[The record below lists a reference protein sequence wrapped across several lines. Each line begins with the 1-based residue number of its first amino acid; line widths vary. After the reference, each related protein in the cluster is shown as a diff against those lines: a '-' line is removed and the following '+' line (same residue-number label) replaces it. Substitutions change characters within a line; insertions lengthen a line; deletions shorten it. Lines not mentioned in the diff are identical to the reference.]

1 MNLINTKIN
10 NGFWKSRKELNKN
23 ISLYAILKTFED
35 SGRVRALTGENTKK
49 EKPHIFW
56 ESDLAKLMEGA
67 FFSMQQEKDEKL
79 EKICDSI
86 IDKIIANQEE
96 DGYLNYYFSQHEPE
110 NKFTNLRDRHELYCA
125 GHMLESSIEH
135 HKATGNTK
143 FLDAMEK
150 YVDHIISKFGTEEG
164 KIKGY
169 PGHQEIELALVK
181 AYEHTNKKKFLDLAT
196 YFIDQRGSQIDS
208 SNNYFIK
215 ERKILKEQEKDFD
228 PSKLPSWIRD
238 VLNFGAD
245 PHGTNSSSHGD
256 LQGKVY
262 RDLQYWQA
270 HERPVDQKTA
280 EGHSVRA
287 LYMFTAMAD
296 LARLNNDNNLLKA
309 CKTLWR
315 NIVDKRMYVHSG
327 VGSAYIGE
335 RFTADYDLPNDMAYA
350 ETCATIALI
359 YFANRMAKMELNSEY
374 GDIIE
379 NGLYNLLLAS
389 TSLDGKGFFYDNY
402 LECDPGYLHAQQR
415 RHGIRD
421 EYHLCSCCPPNI
433 TRLFASMDMYIY
445 NSYENSLVVDQ
456 YISSEINFMNK
467 PQGIKL
473 NQTSD
478 FPHKGY
484 SKIEIIDAQ
493 NKETTIY
500 FRIPSWDKNM
510 IIVLN
515 GNKIDYEVFNGYAK
529 INKSWQKGDVVELSF
544 DFTPR
549 FVRSNPNVRFN
560 IRRIC
565 LYRGPILYCLEEKDN
580 GKYLN
585 KILIDT
591 NNKIDER
598 NEKINSENIISLN
611 AKGYKFEDTKK
622 LYLANKLNLIETTLK
637 FVPYY
642 CWSNRGENEML
653 VWVNEK

>member
-1 MNLINTKIN
+1 MNLKEVNIN
-10 NGFWKSRKELNKN
+10 NGFWKERKELNKN
-23 ISLYAILKTFED
+23 TSLYAVLKTFED
-35 SGRVRALTGENTKK
+35 SGRVRALTGDNTFN
-49 EKPHIFW
+49 ERPHIFW

-79 EKICDSI
+79 EQICDSI

-96 DGYLNYYFSQHEPE
+96 DGYLNYFFSKHEPD

-125 GHMLESSIEH
+125 GHLLESAVEH
-135 HKATGNTK
+135 HKATGNSK
-143 FLDAMEK
+143 FFDAMER
-150 YVDHIISKFGTEEG
+150 YVDHIISKFGREDG
-164 KIKGY
+164 KMRGY

-181 AYEHTNKKKFLDLAT
+181 AYEHTNKQKFLDLAT
-196 YFIDQRGSQIDS
+196 YFIDERGTHTNKEDH
-208 SNNYFIK
+208 YFIN
-215 ERKILKEQEKDFD
+215 ERKILKEKEKDFD
-228 PSKLPSWIRD
+228 PSTLPSWLRD
-238 VLNFGAD
+238 VLNFGSD

-270 HERPVDQKTA
+270 HQRPVEQKTA

-296 LARLNNDNNLLKA
+296 LARLNNDSEMLKA

-335 RFTADYDLPNDMAYA
+335 RFTDDYDLPNDMAYA

-359 YFANRMAKMELNSEY
+359 YFANRMSKMELNSEY

-379 NGLYNLLLAS
+379 NSLYNLLLAS

-402 LECDPGYLHAQQR
+402 LECNPVYLHAQQR
-415 RHGIRD
+415 RHGVRD
-421 EYHLCSCCPPNI
+421 KYHLCSCCPPNI
-433 TRLFASMDMYIY
+433 TRLIASMDMYIY
-445 NSYENSLVVDQ
+445 NEIEDSLVVDQ
-456 YISSEINFMNK
+456 YISSVVNFTNL
-467 PQGIKL
+467 GIKL

-484 SKIEIIDAQ
+484 SKIEIIDSA
-493 NKETTIY
+493 NNETTIY

-510 IIVLN
+510 QINLN
-515 GNKIDYEVFNGYAK
+515 GSKLDYEVVNGYAK
-529 INKSWQKGDVVELSF
+529 INRSWQKGDVLDLHF
-544 DFTPR
+544 DFSPR
-549 FVRSNPNVRFN
+549 YVRTNPNVRYN
-560 IRRIC
+560 IGRASIF
-565 LYRGPILYCLEEKDN
+565 RGPILYCLEEHDN

-585 KILIDT
+585 KFVLDE
-591 NNKIDER
+591 NKSIEEKK
-598 NEKINSENIISLN
+598 EKINSENIISLTT
-611 AKGYKFEDTKK
+611 KGFKFKDTDN
-622 LYLANKLNLIETTLK
+622 LYLQDKPDMMETSLK
-637 FVPYY
+637 FIPYY

-653 VWVNEK
+653 VWVNELKN

>member
-1 MNLINTKIN
+1 MKLMEVNIN
-10 NGFWKSRKELNKN
+10 NGFWKERKELNKN
-23 ISLYAILKTFED
+23 TSLYAVLKTFED
-35 SGRVRALTGENTKK
+35 SGRVRALTGDNTEN
-49 EKPHIFW
+49 ERPHIFW

-86 IDKIIANQEE
+86 IDKIIANQEQ
-96 DGYLNYYFSQHEPE
+96 DGYLNYYFTKHEPD

-125 GHMLESSIEH
+125 GHLLESAIEH
-135 HKATGNTK
+135 HKATGNSK
-143 FLDAMEK
+143 FFDVMER
-150 YVDHIISKFGTEEG
+150 YVDHIISKFGREEG
-164 KIKGY
+164 KMRGY

-181 AYEHTNKKKFLDLAT
+181 AYEHTNKQKFLDLAT
-196 YFIDQRGSQIDS
+196 YFIGERGTHSKTEDH
-208 SNNYFIK
+208 YFIS
-215 ERKILKEQEKDFD
+215 ERKILKEKEKDFD
-228 PSKLPSWIRD
+228 PSTLPSWLRD
-238 VLNFGAD
+238 VLNFGSD

-296 LARLNNDNNLLKA
+296 LARLNNDNEMLNA

-315 NIVDKRMYVHSG
+315 NIVDKRMYVHCG

-335 RFTADYDLPNDMAYA
+335 RFTDNYDLPNDMAYA

-359 YFANRMAKMELNSEY
+359 YFANRMSKMELNSEY

-379 NGLYNLLLAS
+379 NSLYNLLLAS

-402 LECDPGYLHAQQR
+402 LECNPVYLHAQQR

-433 TRLFASMDMYIY
+433 TRLIASMDMYIY
-445 NSYENSLVVDQ
+445 NSYEDSIVVDQ
-456 YISSEINFMNK
+456 YISSEVNFRN
-467 PQGIKL
+467 QGIKL

-484 SKIEIIDAQ
+484 SKIEIIDSQ
-493 NKETTIY
+493 NKDSTIY
-500 FRIPSWDKNM
+500 FRIPSWDKN
-510 IIVLN
+510 ILISLN
-515 GNKIDYEVFNGYAK
+515 GSKTNYEVVNGYAK
-529 INKSWQKGDVVELSF
+529 ISKIWQKGDVIELTF
-544 DFTPR
+544 DFSPR
-549 FVRSNPNVRFN
+549 FVRSNPNVRYN
-560 IRRIC
+560 VRKAC
-565 LYRGPILYCLEEKDN
+565 LFRGPILYCLEEKDN
-580 GKYLN
+580 GQYLN
-585 KILIDT
+585 KLVLNT
-591 NNKIDER
+591 NNNIEEKD
-598 NEKINSENIISLN
+598 EKINSEDIISLTV
-611 AKGYKFEDTKK
+611 KGFKFEDIDN
-622 LYLANKLNLIETTLK
+622 LYIHDKLNMNETSLK
-637 FVPYY
+637 FIPYY

-653 VWVNEK
+653 VWINEL

>member
-1 MNLINTKIN
+1 MKLMEVNIN
-10 NGFWKSRKELNKN
+10 NGFWKERKELNKN
-23 ISLYAILKTFED
+23 TSLYAVLKTFED
-35 SGRVRALTGENTKK
+35 SGRVRALTGDNTEN
-49 EKPHIFW
+49 ERPHIFW

-86 IDKIIANQEE
+86 IDKIIANQEQ
-96 DGYLNYYFSQHEPE
+96 DGYLNYYFTKHEPD

-125 GHMLESSIEH
+125 GHLLESAIEH
-135 HKATGNTK
+135 HKATGNSK
-143 FLDAMEK
+143 FFDVMER
-150 YVDHIISKFGTEEG
+150 YVDHIISKFGREEG
-164 KIKGY
+164 KMRGY

-181 AYEHTNKKKFLDLAT
+181 AYEHTNKQKYLDLAT
-196 YFIDQRGSQIDS
+196 YFIGERGTHSKTEDH
-208 SNNYFIK
+208 YFIS
-215 ERKILKEQEKDFD
+215 ERKILKEKEKDFD
-228 PSKLPSWIRD
+228 PSTLPSWLRD
-238 VLNFGAD
+238 VLNFGSD

-296 LARLNNDNNLLKA
+296 LARLNNDNEMLNA

-315 NIVDKRMYVHSG
+315 NIVDKRMYVHCG

-335 RFTADYDLPNDMAYA
+335 RFTDNYDLPNDMAYA

-359 YFANRMAKMELNSEY
+359 YFANRMSKMELNSEY

-379 NGLYNLLLAS
+379 NSLYNLLLAS

-402 LECDPGYLHAQQR
+402 LECNPVYLHAQQR

-433 TRLFASMDMYIY
+433 TRLIASMDMYIY
-445 NSYENSLVVDQ
+445 NSYEDSIVVDQ
-456 YISSEINFMNK
+456 YISSEVNFRN
-467 PQGIKL
+467 QGIKL

-484 SKIEIIDAQ
+484 SKIEIIDSQ
-493 NKETTIY
+493 NKDSTIY
-500 FRIPSWDKNM
+500 FRIPSWDKN
-510 IIVLN
+510 ILISLN
-515 GNKIDYEVFNGYAK
+515 GSKTNYEVVNGYAK
-529 INKSWQKGDVVELSF
+529 ISKIWQKGDVIELTF
-544 DFTPR
+544 DFSPR
-549 FVRSNPNVRFN
+549 FVRSNPNVRYN
-560 IRRIC
+560 VRKAC
-565 LYRGPILYCLEEKDN
+565 LFRGPILYCLEEKDN
-580 GKYLN
+580 GQYLN
-585 KILIDT
+585 KLVLNT
-591 NNKIDER
+591 NNNIEEKD
-598 NEKINSENIISLN
+598 EKINSEDIISLTV
-611 AKGYKFEDTKK
+611 KGFKFEDIDN
-622 LYLANKLNLIETTLK
+622 LYIHDKLNMNETSLK
-637 FVPYY
+637 FIPYY

>member
-1 MNLINTKIN
+1 MKLMEVNIN
-10 NGFWKSRKELNKN
+10 NGFWKERKELNKN
-23 ISLYAILKTFED
+23 TSLYAVLKTFED
-35 SGRVRALTGENTKK
+35 SGRVRALTGDNTEN
-49 EKPHIFW
+49 ERPHIFW

-86 IDKIIANQEE
+86 IDKIIANQEQ
-96 DGYLNYYFSQHEPE
+96 DGYLNYYFTKHEPD

-125 GHMLESSIEH
+125 GHLLESAIEH
-135 HKATGNTK
+135 HKATGNSK
-143 FLDAMEK
+143 FFDVMER
-150 YVDHIISKFGTEEG
+150 YVDYIISKFGREEG
-164 KIKGY
+164 KMRGY

-181 AYEHTNKKKFLDLAT
+181 AYEHTNKQKFLDLAT
-196 YFIDQRGSQIDS
+196 YFIGERGTHSKTEDH
-208 SNNYFIK
+208 YFIS
-215 ERKILKEQEKDFD
+215 ERKILKEKEKDFD
-228 PSKLPSWIRD
+228 PSTLPSWLRD
-238 VLNFGAD
+238 VLNFGSD

-296 LARLNNDNNLLKA
+296 LARLNNDNEMLNA

-315 NIVDKRMYVHSG
+315 NIVDKRMYVHCG

-335 RFTADYDLPNDMAYA
+335 RFTDNYDLPNDMAYA

-359 YFANRMAKMELNSEY
+359 YFANRMSKIELNSEY

-379 NGLYNLLLAS
+379 NSLYNLLLAS

-402 LECDPGYLHAQQR
+402 LECNPVYLHAQQR

-433 TRLFASMDMYIY
+433 TRLIASMDMYIY
-445 NSYENSLVVDQ
+445 NSYEDSIIVDQ
-456 YISSEINFMNK
+456 YISSEVNFRN
-467 PQGIKL
+467 QGIKL

-484 SKIEIIDAQ
+484 SKIEIINSQ
-493 NKETTIY
+493 NKDSTIY
-500 FRIPSWDKNM
+500 FRIPSWDKN
-510 IIVLN
+510 ILISLN
-515 GNKIDYEVFNGYAK
+515 GSKTNYEVVNGYAK
-529 INKSWQKGDVVELSF
+529 ISKIWQKDDVIELTF
-544 DFTPR
+544 DFSPR
-549 FVRSNPNVRFN
+549 FVRSNPNVRYN
-560 IRRIC
+560 VRKAC
-565 LYRGPILYCLEEKDN
+565 LFRGPILYCLEEKDN
-580 GKYLN
+580 GQYLN
-585 KILIDT
+585 KLVLNT
-591 NNKIDER
+591 NNYIEEKD
-598 NEKINSENIISLN
+598 EKINSEGIISLTV
-611 AKGYKFEDTKK
+611 KGFKFEDIDN
-622 LYLANKLNLIETTLK
+622 LYIHDKLNMNETSLK
-637 FVPYY
+637 FIPYY

-653 VWVNEK
+653 VWINEL

>member
-1 MNLINTKIN
+1 MKLMEVNIN
-10 NGFWKSRKELNKN
+10 NGFWKERKELNKN
-23 ISLYAILKTFED
+23 TSLYAVLKTFED
-35 SGRVRALTGENTKK
+35 SGRVRALTGDNTEN
-49 EKPHIFW
+49 ERPHIFW

-86 IDKIIANQEE
+86 IDKIIANQEQ
-96 DGYLNYYFSQHEPE
+96 DGYLNYYFTKHEPD

-125 GHMLESSIEH
+125 GHLLESAIEH
-135 HKATGNTK
+135 HKATGNSK
-143 FLDAMEK
+143 FFDVMER
-150 YVDHIISKFGTEEG
+150 YVDHIISKFGREEG
-164 KIKGY
+164 KMRGY

-181 AYEHTNKKKFLDLAT
+181 AYEHTNKQKFLDLAT
-196 YFIDQRGSQIDS
+196 YFIGERGTHSKTEDH
-208 SNNYFIK
+208 YFIS
-215 ERKILKEQEKDFD
+215 ERKILKEKEKDFD
-228 PSKLPSWIRD
+228 PSTLPSWLRD
-238 VLNFGAD
+238 VLNFGSD

-296 LARLNNDNNLLKA
+296 LARLNNDNEMLNA

-315 NIVDKRMYVHSG
+315 NIVDKRMYVHCG

-335 RFTADYDLPNDMAYA
+335 RFTDNYDLPNDMAYA

-359 YFANRMAKMELNSEY
+359 YFANRMSKMELNSEY

-379 NGLYNLLLAS
+379 NSLYNLLLAS

-402 LECDPGYLHAQQR
+402 LECNPVYLHAQQR

-433 TRLFASMDMYIY
+433 TRLIASMDMYIY
-445 NSYENSLVVDQ
+445 NSYEDSIVVDQ
-456 YISSEINFMNK
+456 YISSEVNFRN
-467 PQGIKL
+467 QGIKL

-484 SKIEIIDAQ
+484 SKIEIINSQ
-493 NKETTIY
+493 NKDSTIY
-500 FRIPSWDKNM
+500 FRIPSWDKN
-510 IIVLN
+510 ILINLN
-515 GNKIDYEVFNGYAK
+515 GSKTNYEVVNGYAK
-529 INKSWQKGDVVELSF
+529 ISKIWQKDDVIELTF
-544 DFTPR
+544 DFSPR
-549 FVRSNPNVRFN
+549 FVRSNPNVRYN
-560 IRRIC
+560 VRKAC
-565 LYRGPILYCLEEKDN
+565 LFRGPILYCLEEKDN
-580 GKYLN
+580 GQYLN
-585 KILIDT
+585 KLVLNT
-591 NNKIDER
+591 NNYIEEKD
-598 NEKINSENIISLN
+598 EKINSEGIISLTV
-611 AKGYKFEDTKK
+611 KGFKFEDIDN
-622 LYLANKLNLIETTLK
+622 LYIHDKLNMNETSLK
-637 FVPYY
+637 FIPYY

-653 VWVNEK
+653 VWINEL

>member
-1 MNLINTKIN
+1 MKLMEVNIN
-10 NGFWKSRKELNKN
+10 NGFWKERKELNKN
-23 ISLYAILKTFED
+23 TSLYAVLKTFED
-35 SGRVRALTGENTKK
+35 SGRVRALTGDNTEN
-49 EKPHIFW
+49 ERPHIFW

-86 IDKIIANQEE
+86 IDKIIANQEQ
-96 DGYLNYYFSQHEPE
+96 DGYLNYYFTKHEPD

-125 GHMLESSIEH
+125 GHLLESAIEH
-135 HKATGNTK
+135 HKATGNSK
-143 FLDAMEK
+143 FFDVMER
-150 YVDHIISKFGTEEG
+150 YVDHIISKFGREEG
-164 KIKGY
+164 KMRGY

-181 AYEHTNKKKFLDLAT
+181 AYEHTNKQKFLDLAT
-196 YFIDQRGSQIDS
+196 YFIGERGTHSKTEDH
-208 SNNYFIK
+208 YFIS
-215 ERKILKEQEKDFD
+215 ERKILKEKEKDFD
-228 PSKLPSWIRD
+228 PSTLPSWLRD
-238 VLNFGAD
+238 VLNFGSD

-296 LARLNNDNNLLKA
+296 LARLNNDNEMLNA

-315 NIVDKRMYVHSG
+315 NIVDKRMYVHCG

-335 RFTADYDLPNDMAYA
+335 RFTDNYDLPNDMAYA

-359 YFANRMAKMELNSEY
+359 YFANRMSKIELNSEY

-379 NGLYNLLLAS
+379 NSLYNLLLAS

-402 LECDPGYLHAQQR
+402 LECNPVYLHAQQR

-433 TRLFASMDMYIY
+433 TRLIASMDMYIY
-445 NSYENSLVVDQ
+445 NSYEDSIVVDQ
-456 YISSEINFMNK
+456 YISSEVNFRN
-467 PQGIKL
+467 QGIKL

-484 SKIEIIDAQ
+484 SKIEIINSQ
-493 NKETTIY
+493 NKDSTIY
-500 FRIPSWDKNM
+500 FRIPSWDKN
-510 IIVLN
+510 ILINLN
-515 GNKIDYEVFNGYAK
+515 GSKTNYEVVNGYAK
-529 INKSWQKGDVVELSF
+529 ISKIWQKDDVIELTF
-544 DFTPR
+544 DFSPR
-549 FVRSNPNVRFN
+549 FVRSNPNVRYN
-560 IRRIC
+560 VRKAC
-565 LYRGPILYCLEEKDN
+565 LFRGPILYCLEEKDN
-580 GKYLN
+580 GQYLN
-585 KILIDT
+585 KLVLNT
-591 NNKIDER
+591 NNYIEEKD
-598 NEKINSENIISLN
+598 EKINSEGIISLTV
-611 AKGYKFEDTKK
+611 KGFKFEDIDN
-622 LYLANKLNLIETTLK
+622 LYIHDKLNMNETSLK
-637 FVPYY
+637 FIPYY

-653 VWVNEK
+653 VWINEL

>member
-1 MNLINTKIN
+1 MKLMEVNIN
-10 NGFWKSRKELNKN
+10 NGFWKERKELNKN
-23 ISLYAILKTFED
+23 TSLYAVLKTFED
-35 SGRVRALTGENTKK
+35 SGRVRALTGDNTEN
-49 EKPHIFW
+49 ERPHIFW

-86 IDKIIANQEE
+86 IDKIIANQEQ
-96 DGYLNYYFSQHEPE
+96 DGYLNYYFTKHEPD
-110 NKFTNLRDRHELYCA
+110 NKFKNLRDRHELYCA
-125 GHMLESSIEH
+125 GHLLESAIEH
-135 HKATGNTK
+135 HKATGNSK
-143 FLDAMEK
+143 FFDVMER
-150 YVDHIISKFGTEEG
+150 YVDHIISKFGREEG
-164 KIKGY
+164 KMRGY

-181 AYEHTNKKKFLDLAT
+181 AYEHTNKQKFLDLAT
-196 YFIDQRGSQIDS
+196 YFIGERGTHSKTEDH
-208 SNNYFIK
+208 YFIS
-215 ERKILKEQEKDFD
+215 ERKILKEKEKDFD
-228 PSKLPSWIRD
+228 PSTLPSWLRD
-238 VLNFGAD
+238 VLNFGSD

-296 LARLNNDNNLLKA
+296 LARLNNDNEMLNA

-315 NIVDKRMYVHSG
+315 NIVDKRMYVHCG

-335 RFTADYDLPNDMAYA
+335 RFTDNYDLPNDMAYA

-359 YFANRMAKMELNSEY
+359 YFANRMSKMELNSEY

-379 NGLYNLLLAS
+379 NSLYNLLLAS

-402 LECDPGYLHAQQR
+402 LECNPVYLHAQQR

-433 TRLFASMDMYIY
+433 TRLIASMDMYIY
-445 NSYENSLVVDQ
+445 NSYEDSIVVDQ
-456 YISSEINFMNK
+456 YISSEVNFRN
-467 PQGIKL
+467 QGIKL

-484 SKIEIIDAQ
+484 SKIEIIDSQ
-493 NKETTIY
+493 NKDSTIY
-500 FRIPSWDKNM
+500 FRIPSWDKN
-510 IIVLN
+510 ILISLN
-515 GNKIDYEVFNGYAK
+515 GSKTNYEVVNGYAK
-529 INKSWQKGDVVELSF
+529 ISKIWQKGDVIELTF
-544 DFTPR
+544 DFSPR
-549 FVRSNPNVRFN
+549 FVRSNPNVRYN
-560 IRRIC
+560 VRKAC
-565 LYRGPILYCLEEKDN
+565 LFRGPILYCLEEKDN
-580 GKYLN
+580 GQYLN
-585 KILIDT
+585 KLVLNT
-591 NNKIDER
+591 NNNIEEKD
-598 NEKINSENIISLN
+598 EKINSEDIISLTV
-611 AKGYKFEDTKK
+611 KGFKFEDIDN
-622 LYLANKLNLIETTLK
+622 LYIHDKLNMNETSLK
-637 FVPYY
+637 FIPYY